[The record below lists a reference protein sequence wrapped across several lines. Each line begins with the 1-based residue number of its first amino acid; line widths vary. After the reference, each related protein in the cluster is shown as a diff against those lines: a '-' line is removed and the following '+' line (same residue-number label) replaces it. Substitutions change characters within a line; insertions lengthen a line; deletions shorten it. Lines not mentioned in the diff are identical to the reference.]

1 MQKSGTV
8 AIQNTNSQTINR
20 GEGAGTAGPSQE
32 PFPRRNEY
40 DVTNTVRVSSVD
52 AVRGAV
58 EELFGLACP
67 GASFDLL
74 WMAFHDFRR
83 LFRGQFEGYV
93 GCDTLYHDQ
102 QHSLDVTLAMARLLA
117 GYQQSCAVA
126 DRLGVERTVMGL
138 VCALFHDSGYIRRSG
153 ERNRNGAE
161 FTGCHIARG
170 AVFLGSYLPGI
181 GLGSSVAVARQIV
194 HFTGFEVSLNDL
206 ELDDPRDSTVGH
218 LLGTADMLAQMAD
231 RCYLEKCRDR
241 LYGEFVLGGVAV
253 ELKSP
258 RERLVRYASGDDLL
272 RKTPGFWEE
281 SVRARLEQSFNRA
294 YRYMEPL
301 FNGQNPYMTAIEH
314 NMAYLRRLLDADRL
328 DTLRRRPPVFT
339 VLPKPL
345 ESVGALVSRHLANL
359 DSPAS
364 SLALN

>member
-1 MQKSGTV
+1 MQESRTV
-8 AIQNTNSQTINR
+8 PIQNINSQSISR
-20 GEGAGTAGPSQE
+20 GESIVADGPLPD
-32 PFPRRNEY
+32 PFPRRSEY
-40 DVTNTVRVSSVD
+40 DVTNIVRVSSVD
-52 AVRGAV
+52 AVRKAV
-58 EELFGLACP
+58 DELFGLACP
-67 GASFDLL
+67 GASFDIL
-74 WMAFHDFRR
+74 WIAFHDFRR

-117 GYQQSCAVA
+117 GYQQICAVG
-126 DRLGVERTVMGL
+126 DRLGVERTVTGL
-138 VCALFHDSGYIRRSG
+138 VCALFHDSGYIRRTG

-161 FTGCHIARG
+161 FTGYHIARS
-170 AVFLGSYLPGI
+170 AEFLGGYLPRI
-181 GLGSSVAVARQIV
+181 GLGASVAAARQIV
-194 HFTGFEVSLNDL
+194 HFTGYEISFDDL
-206 ELDDPRDSTVGH
+206 ELDDPRDSAVGH

-272 RKTPGFWEE
+272 RRTPGFWEE
-281 SVRARLEQSFNRA
+281 SARARLEHSFNRA

-301 FNGQNPYMTAIEH
+301 YNGQNPYMTAIEH
-314 NMAYLRRLLDADRL
+314 TMAYLRRLLDADRL
-328 DTLRRRPPVFT
+328 DALRRRPPVFT
-339 VLPKPL
+339 VLPNPM
-345 ESVGALVSRHLANL
+345 ESVGALVSRHLASLNA
-359 DSPAS
+359 PAS

>member
-1 MQKSGTV
+1 MQESRTV
-8 AIQNTNSQTINR
+8 NERNINH
-20 GEGAGTAGPSQE
+20 GEAAGTATLPAQ

-52 AVRGAV
+52 AVREAV
-58 EELFGLACP
+58 EELFSLACP
-67 GASFDLL
+67 GAAFDPL

-117 GYQQSCAVA
+117 GYQQSCAAA
-126 DRLGVERTVMGL
+126 DRLSVERVMMGL
-138 VCALFHDSGYIRRSG
+138 VCALFHDAGYIRRIG
-153 ERNRNGAE
+153 ERQRNGAE
-161 FTGCHIARG
+161 LTNCHIARG
-170 AVFLGSYLPGI
+170 AEFLGSYLPRI
-181 GLGSSVAVARQIV
+181 GLSASVPAARQIV
-194 HFTGFEVSLNDL
+194 HFTGYEISFNDL
-206 ELDDPRDSTVGH
+206 ELDDPRDSIVGH

-241 LYGEFVLGGVAV
+241 LYGEFVLAGVAV
-253 ELKSP
+253 ELTGGH
-258 RERLVRYASGDDLL
+258 ERLVRYASGNDLL

-281 SVRARLEQSFNRA
+281 SARARLEQSFNRA

-301 FNGQNPYMTAIEH
+301 FNGQNPYMLAIEH

-328 DTLRRRPPVFT
+328 DALRRRPPVFT
-339 VLPKPL
+339 VLPKPV
-345 ESVGALVSRHLANL
+345 ESVSALVSRHLASL
-359 DSPAS
+359 DAPAS
-364 SLALN
+364 SLALH